1 MDTTVTYKC
10 PNCDAGLTFDAEKQK
25 FVCEFCLSAFSE
37 EELDATDSAKR
48 AEETA
53 KENAAFAEEVNEYVC
68 NNCGAVILADKST
81 AADFCF
87 YCHNPVVLTDRVA
100 GAFKPSKII
109 PFRFDKEAAKQNF
122 LKYAKK
128 KWFVPRG
135 YFAPA
140 QADRIAG
147 VYYPFWV
154 TDADTVADWEGTGT
168 KVRSWRIRDTVY
180 TETSTY
186 RIHRTGAIH
195 FEDITTSA
203 ISTEDKGMLEGVL
216 PYPPESHVDF
226 SMPYLLGFVAKKRD
240 LDREALNAEVK
251 NRMTGYAQTLLRA
264 TATGYASVTGSST
277 DLGILKSHW
286 EYMLMPVWVLTYER
300 KGKTYTYSM
309 NGYTGKLY
317 GELPISW
324 GKLFAVL
331 GGIFAVLT
339 VLFGLFGGFVL

>member
-10 PNCDAGLTFDAEKQK
+10 PNCDAGLTFDAKKQK
-25 FVCEFCLSAFSE
+25 FVCDFCLSEFSE
-37 EELDATDSAKR
+37 EELDATDSAQR

-53 KENAAFAEEVNEYVC
+53 KANEAFAEEVNEYVC
-68 NNCGAVILADKST
+68 NSCGAVIMADKST
-81 AADFCF
+81 AADFCY
-87 YCHNPVVLTDRVA
+87 YCHNPVVLADRVA
-100 GAFKPSKII
+100 GAFRPSKIV
-109 PFRFDKEAAKQNF
+109 PFKFDKKSAKETF
-122 LKYAKK
+122 LRYARK
-128 KWFVPRG
+128 KWFVPRN
-135 YFAPA
+135 YFAPE
-140 QADRIAG
+140 QADKISG

-154 TDADTVADWEGTGT
+154 TDADTVAEWNGTGT
-168 KVRSWRIRDTVY
+168 KVRSWRSGDTIY

-186 RIHRTGAIH
+186 HLHRGGNIH

-216 PYPPESHVDF
+216 PFPPQSHTDF

-240 LDREALNAEVK
+240 LEREDLSAEVK
-251 NRMTGYAQTLLRA
+251 NRMSFYAQTLLRN
-264 TATGYASVTGSST
+264 TVSGYNTVTNDST

-300 KGKTYTYSM
+300 KGKKYTYSM

-317 GELPISW
+317 GELPIAW
-324 GKLFAVL
+324 GKLFAFL

-339 VLFGLFGGFVL
+339 GLFGLFGGFVL